1 MSHIPN
7 HAKKMF
13 SGVIFD
19 TYQWEQIMFD
29 GSTATF
35 EMLKRMSTVS
45 ILATTKENTI
55 LLAHQQQPNH
65 KDFISL
71 PGGKQDPGETPL
83 ETAKRELQEE
93 SGYTSNEWE
102 LYKTYKPYHKIDWE
116 VFVYVA
122 KNCTKK
128 HPQNLDPGEKIKIQ
142 EYSFEDFVKTTTT
155 HKDFCGHEIL
165 EDILRMQL
173 VHTDLQEFKK
183 QLF

>member
-1 MSHIPN
+1 MQTIPDQ
-7 HAKKMF
+7 AKKVF

-45 ILATTKENTI
+45 ILATTSEKHV
-55 LLAHQQQPNH
+55 LLTHQQQPRH

-71 PGGKQDPGETPL
+71 PGGKQDQGETPL
-83 ETAKRELQEE
+83 QTAKRELQEE

-102 LYKTYKPYHKIDWE
+102 LYKTYRPYNKIDWE
-116 VFVYVA
+116 VFVYIA
-122 KNCTKK
+122 KNCKK
-128 HPQNLDPGEKIKIQ
+128 THSQQLDPGEKISISTV
-142 EYSFEDFVKTTTT
+142 SFESFIETVTTNSNF
-155 HKDFCGHEIL
+155 HGHEIL

-173 VHTDLQEFKK
+173 GQKDVMHFKK

>member
-1 MSHIPN
+1 MQTIPDQ
-7 HAKKMF
+7 AKKVF

-45 ILATTKENTI
+45 ILATTSEKHV
-55 LLAHQQQPNH
+55 LLAHQQQPHH

-71 PGGKQDPGETPL
+71 PGGKQDQGETPL
-83 ETAKRELQEE
+83 QTAKRELQEE

-102 LYKTYKPYHKIDWE
+102 LYKSYNPYNKIDWE
-116 VFVYVA
+116 VFVYIA
-122 KNCTKK
+122 KNCKK
-128 HPQNLDPGEKIKIQ
+128 THPQQLDPGEKITISAV
-142 EYSFEDFVKTTTT
+142 SFEEFIQTVTTNSNF
-155 HKDFCGHEIL
+155 HGHEIL
-165 EDILRMQL
+165 EDVLRMQL
-173 VHTDLQEFKK
+173 GQKDIAQFKK

>member
-1 MSHIPN
+1 MSSIPA
-7 HAKKMF
+7 HAKKKF

-19 TYQWEQIMFD
+19 TYQWEQKMFD
-29 GSTATF
+29 GSLATF

-45 ILATTKENTI
+45 IIATTENNNI

-65 KDFISL
+65 QDFISL

-93 SGYTSNEWE
+93 TGYTAKEWT
-102 LYKTYKPYHKIDWE
+102 LFKKYRPYNKIDWE
-116 VFVYVA
+116 VFVYIA
-122 KNCTKK
+122 KHAKK
-128 HPQNLDPGEKIKIQ
+128 THDQNLDPGEKIKVSLA
-142 EYSFEDFVKTTTT
+142 SFDTFTRVVTSDSTF
-155 HKDFCGHEIL
+155 HGHEII

-173 VHTDLQEFKK
+173 EPKKLVEFKN